1 MTGIAFGS
9 GGGTGASLPSL
20 TVPATAAHILRGK
33 EAIDSRGNKI
43 IGTMQAKSAQTYTP
57 DSSKQVISAGQ
68 YLSGDQTISA
78 VPTQVK
84 SITPTRSA
92 QTVYP
97 DAGKYFS
104 RVTVQGMK
112 IQIVSAS
119 VQPTSSRVLD
129 LEGFGCTPQA
139 LFFLLEDDWD
149 SMSDGKTV
157 VAGYFSRS
165 SDNTSGYSRGAVL
178 YADDIEESGEIW
190 SGRLTCSNPNGWT
203 VLWSEEGFSL
213 EEPDGRF
220 DDHKTYAVLIC
231 GFDNEE

>member
-1 MTGIAFGS
+1 MVGFTLN
-9 GGGTGASLPSL
+9 GGGDSAALPALTQPASALD
-20 TVPATAAHILRGK
+20 ILKDK
-33 EAIDSRGNKI
+33 EAIGQDGKKI
-43 IGTMQAKSAQTYTP
+43 VGEIASKSAQTYTP

-84 SITPTRSA
+84 TITPTRSA

-203 VLWSEEGFSL
+203 VLWSE
-213 EEPDGRF
+213 GRVF
-220 DDHKTYAVLIC
+220 LGGAGRPVR
-231 GFDNEE
+231 

>member
-1 MTGIAFGS
+1 MVGFTLN
-9 GGGTGASLPSL
+9 GGGDSAALPALTQPASALD
-20 TVPATAAHILRGK
+20 ILKDK
-33 EAIDSRGNKI
+33 EAIGQDGKKI
-43 IGTMQAKSAQTYTP
+43 VGEIASKSAQTYTP
-57 DSSKQVISAGQ
+57 GSSKQEISAGQ

-84 SITPTRSA
+84 TITPTRSA

-231 GFDNEE
+231 GFDKEE